1 MVGSGD
7 KKVFKIYIV
16 VDVGFLER
24 EKERREREY
33 YFIILL
39 YSNIWII
46 NNVDV
51 VNVMFW

>member
-24 EKERREREY
+24 ERER
-33 YFIILL
+33 IILL
-39 YSNIWII
+39 VYYIVIYEKLI
-46 NNVDV
+46 
-51 VNVMFW
+51 MLM